1 MKADELVE
9 MTVESSADARDV
21 RKVELSDV
29 MMVASSADSMVHS
42 MVDGMVGR
50 KAALK
55 VSVKVAMTVGNSVD
69 L

>member
-1 MKADELVE
+1 MKADKKVE

-21 RKVELSDV
+21 RKVEWSDV

-55 VSVKVAMTVGNSVD
+55 VSVMVAMTVGNSVD